1 MSMYPGCMFNSFV
14 NEESS
19 RELESQSRVAQPNV
33 YTDVHREFCNSQT
46 AKKTPNSFSSQT
58 EKSQKT
64 FSDRTGFW
72 TLTSPFSLSKSQV
85 TSTAEAATS
94 SDPGSYCFVDV
105 QVAKDVCDRLCLVF
119 KLSTFF
125 IRAQRRTHTSQW
137 FSDVSLIQK
146 GYRPFAFQSAFR
158 STHQNIWC

>member
-1 MSMYPGCMFNSFV
+1 MKNQAGSWSPNQEWLNQMCTQMYT
-14 NEESS
+14 ESS
-19 RELESQSRVAQPNV
+19 AILRLQ
-33 YTDVHREFCNSQT
+33 
-46 AKKTPNSFSSQT
+46 KTPNSFSSQT
-58 EKSQKT
+58 EKRQNT

-119 KLSTFF
+119 KPSTFF

-146 GYRPFAFQSAFR
+146 GYRPFVFQSAFR
-158 STHQNIWC
+158 STHQNVWC

>member
-105 QVAKDVCDRLCLVF
+105 QVAKDVCDRLCHVF
-119 KLSTFF
+119 KPSTFF
-125 IRAQRRTHTSQW
+125 IRAQRPHTQAS
-137 FSDVSLIQK
+137 
-146 GYRPFAFQSAFR
+146 GFQMFP
-158 STHQNIWC
+158 